1 MIKPHFLLEEESGFL
16 WALVF
21 GRNPRFATENRR
33 LDFERSVGR
42 LHKTCTRKGRLE
54 MRMQRIPLVIVF
66 FGFIVL
72 ALGCAPSPVYQIKYD
87 YRAPETEEGRGCT
100 QQCETAKIQCEEIIK
115 GQWEQEKRDSQQ
127 AYQRCLL
134 SQKSGAR
141 SPILCTEPPQ
151 SIKPDYSNCSATY
164 NRCFE
169 RCGGRVE
176 EKNVCI
182 SNCR

>member
-1 MIKPHFLLEEESGFL
+1 VIKPHFLLEGECGFL
-16 WALVF
+16 LALVF
-21 GRNPRFATENRR
+21 GRNPCFATENGR
-33 LDFERSVGR
+33 LDFERSVGS
-42 LHKTCTRKGRLE
+42 LHKKGRLE
-54 MRMQRIPLVIVF
+54 MRMQMIRLVIGF
-66 FGFIVL
+66 FGLIVL
-72 ALGCAPSPVYQIKYD
+72 ALGCAPSPVYQVKYD

-100 QQCETAKIQCEEIIK
+100 QPCETAKIQCEEIIK
-115 GQWEQEKRDSQQ
+115 GQWEQEKIDSQQ

-151 SIKPDYSNCSATY
+151 SIKPDYSYCLASY

-182 SNCR
+182 SNCK